1 MDLNGK
7 KVMIT
12 CGGGVGDI
20 IMYTPALRRLKEK
33 YHCHITFYTSRNYE
47 VIEGLDDVTSN
58 ELHLIIKVIEYVR
71 PDIERVR
78 VLYNVYEHD
87 DDAED
92 DVCLTC
98 DSILD
103 VVRDNEGKFVLNN

>member
-1 MDLNGK
+1 MK
-7 KVMIT
+7 S
-12 CGGGVGDI
+12 
-20 IMYTPALRRLKEK
+20 Y
-33 YHCHITFYTSRNYE
+33 YHYYNVYFTKDATVFDREFTTNDYE
-47 VIEGLDDVTSN
+47 AIEGLDDVTSN
-58 ELHLIIKVIEYVR
+58 ELQLIIKVIEYVR

-87 DDAED
+87 DNVED

-103 VVRDNEGKFVLNN
+103 VIRDNEGKFVLNN

>member
-1 MDLNGK
+1 MRS
-7 KVMIT
+7 
-12 CGGGVGDI
+12 
-20 IMYTPALRRLKEK
+20 Y
-33 YHCHITFYTSRNYE
+33 YHYYDVYFTKDATVFDREFTTNDYE
-47 VIEGLDDVTSN
+47 AIEGLDDVTSN
-58 ELHLIIKVIEYVR
+58 ELQLIIKVIEYVR

-87 DDAED
+87 DDVED

>member
-1 MDLNGK
+1 MK
-7 KVMIT
+7 S
-12 CGGGVGDI
+12 
-20 IMYTPALRRLKEK
+20 Y
-33 YHCHITFYTSRNYE
+33 YHYYDVYFTKDATVFDRESTVDDYE

-58 ELHLIIKVIEYVR
+58 ELQLIIKVIEYVR
-71 PDIERVR
+71 PDIERIR
-78 VLYNVYEHD
+78 VLYNIYEHD
-87 DDAED
+87 DNIEE

>member
-1 MDLNGK
+1 MK
-7 KVMIT
+7 S
-12 CGGGVGDI
+12 
-20 IMYTPALRRLKEK
+20 Y
-33 YHCHITFYTSRNYE
+33 YHYYDVCFTKDAAVFDREFTTDDYE
-47 VIEGLDDVTSN
+47 AIEGLDDVTSN
-58 ELHLIIKVIEYVR
+58 ELQLIIKVIEYIR
-71 PDIERVR
+71 HDIKRVC

>member
-1 MDLNGK
+1 MK
-7 KVMIT
+7 S
-12 CGGGVGDI
+12 
-20 IMYTPALRRLKEK
+20 Y
-33 YHCHITFYTSRNYE
+33 YHYYDVYFTKDATVFDREFTTNDYE
-47 VIEGLDDVTSN
+47 AIEGLDDVTSN
-58 ELHLIIKVIEYVR
+58 ELQLIIKVIEYVR

-87 DDAED
+87 DDVED

>member
-1 MDLNGK
+1 MK
-7 KVMIT
+7 S
-12 CGGGVGDI
+12 
-20 IMYTPALRRLKEK
+20 Y
-33 YHCHITFYTSRNYE
+33 YHYYDVYFTKDATVFDRESTADDYE

-58 ELHLIIKVIEYVR
+58 ELQLIIKVIEYVR
-71 PDIERVR
+71 PDIERIR
-78 VLYNVYEHD
+78 VLYNIYEHD
-87 DDAED
+87 DNIEE

>member
-1 MDLNGK
+1 MRS
-7 KVMIT
+7 
-12 CGGGVGDI
+12 
-20 IMYTPALRRLKEK
+20 Y
-33 YHCHITFYTSRNYE
+33 YHYYDVYFTKDATVFDREFTTNDYE
-47 VIEGLDDVTSN
+47 AIEGLDDVTSN
-58 ELHLIIKVIEYVR
+58 ELQLIIKVIEYVR

-92 DVCLTC
+92 DVCLTR

>member
-1 MDLNGK
+1 MRS
-7 KVMIT
+7 
-12 CGGGVGDI
+12 
-20 IMYTPALRRLKEK
+20 Y
-33 YHCHITFYTSRNYE
+33 YHYHDVYFTKAAAVFDRAFTADDYE

-58 ELHLIIKVIEYVR
+58 ELQLIIKVIEYVR

-87 DDAED
+87 DDVGD

-103 VVRDNEGKFVLNN
+103 VVRDNEGKFVLNS

>member
-1 MDLNGK
+1 MK
-7 KVMIT
+7 S
-12 CGGGVGDI
+12 
-20 IMYTPALRRLKEK
+20 Y
-33 YHCHITFYTSRNYE
+33 YHYYDVYFTKDATVFDREFTTDDYE

-58 ELHLIIKVIEYVR
+58 ELQLIIKVIEYVR
-71 PDIERVR
+71 PDIKRIR
-78 VLYNVYEHD
+78 VLYNIYEHD
-87 DDAED
+87 DNIEE

>member
-1 MDLNGK
+1 MRS
-7 KVMIT
+7 
-12 CGGGVGDI
+12 
-20 IMYTPALRRLKEK
+20 Y
-33 YHCHITFYTSRNYE
+33 YHYYDVYFTKDATVFDREFTTNDYE
-47 VIEGLDDVTSN
+47 AIEGLDDVTSN
-58 ELHLIIKVIEYVR
+58 ELQLIIKVIEYVR

-87 DDAED
+87 DNVED

>member
-1 MDLNGK
+1 MK
-7 KVMIT
+7 S
-12 CGGGVGDI
+12 
-20 IMYTPALRRLKEK
+20 Y
-33 YHCHITFYTSRNYE
+33 YHYYDVYFTKDAAVFDREFTTDDYE

-58 ELHLIIKVIEYVR
+58 ELQLIIKVIEYVR

>member
-1 MDLNGK
+1 MK
-7 KVMIT
+7 S
-12 CGGGVGDI
+12 
-20 IMYTPALRRLKEK
+20 Y
-33 YHCHITFYTSRNYE
+33 YHYYDVYFTKDATVFDREFTTNDYE
-47 VIEGLDDVTSN
+47 AIEGLDDVTSN
-58 ELHLIIKVIEYVR
+58 ELQLIIKVIEYVR

-87 DDAED
+87 DDVED

-103 VVRDNEGKFVLNN
+103 VVRDNEGKFVLNS

>member
-1 MDLNGK
+1 MRS
-7 KVMIT
+7 
-12 CGGGVGDI
+12 
-20 IMYTPALRRLKEK
+20 Y
-33 YHCHITFYTSRNYE
+33 YHYYDVYFTKDATVFDREFTTNDYE
-47 VIEGLDDVTSN
+47 AIEGLDDVTSN
-58 ELHLIIKVIEYVR
+58 ELQLIIKVIEYVR

-87 DDAED
+87 DDVED

-98 DSILD
+98 NSILD

>member
-1 MDLNGK
+1 MRS
-7 KVMIT
+7 
-12 CGGGVGDI
+12 
-20 IMYTPALRRLKEK
+20 Y
-33 YHCHITFYTSRNYE
+33 YHYYDVYFTKDAAVFDREFTADDYE

-58 ELHLIIKVIEYVR
+58 ELQLIIKVIEYVR

-87 DDAED
+87 DDVGD

-103 VVRDNEGKFVLNN
+103 VVRDNEGKFVLNS

>member
-1 MDLNGK
+1 
-7 KVMIT
+7 MI
-12 CGGGVGDI
+12 V
-20 IMYTPALRRLKEK
+20 
-33 YHCHITFYTSRNYE
+33 
-47 VIEGLDDVTSN
+47 
-58 ELHLIIKVIEYVR
+58 YVR

-87 DDAED
+87 DDVED